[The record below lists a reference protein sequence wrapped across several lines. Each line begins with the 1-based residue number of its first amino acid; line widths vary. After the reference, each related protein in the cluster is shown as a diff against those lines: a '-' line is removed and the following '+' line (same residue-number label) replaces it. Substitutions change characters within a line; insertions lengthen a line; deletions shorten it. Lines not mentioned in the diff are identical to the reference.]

1 VSIGAGVYE
10 RTRRGLPRAGKLGCP
25 WVHRGRLSLAPR
37 GSAACRAPWL
47 VLVAL
52 ALQACSTVPPRPESL
67 PATGQGQDGP
77 PPYQR
82 DLSAI
87 PDPVPR
93 WEPASP
99 YGNPVFYDVDGHR
112 YWVQRDAAGY
122 QERGIASWYG
132 WKFQGKRTS
141 SGEIYDVWGMTAAHR
156 TLPIPCYLQVTNLAS
171 GRSVVVR
178 VNDRGPF
185 KPGRLLDLSYAA
197 AAKLGVFPGGTAPV
211 ALRVVPTSPETP
223 APSSPGERIYLQAG
237 AFSSRSNAARLEQQL
252 REASIEPVRIDPVTA
267 AGGTLYRVRVG
278 PIPDEVSAD
287 RFQHQLI
294 RLGVPAVHT
303 VVD

>member
-1 VSIGAGVYE
+1 MSTA
-10 RTRRGLPRAGKLGCP
+10 
-25 WVHRGRLSLAPR
+25 GRLRSL
-37 GSAACRAPWL
+37 C
-47 VLVAL
+47 LVALL
-52 ALQACSTVPPRPESL
+52 ALQACSTVSTVSPRPESL
-67 PATGQGQDGP
+67 PAAGEAQDGP

-93 WEPASP
+93 WEPVSP
-99 YGNPVFYDVDGHR
+99 YGNPAFYDVDGHR
-112 YWVQRDAAGY
+112 YWVRRDAAGY
-122 QERGIASWYG
+122 QESGIASWYG
-132 WKFQGKRTS
+132 WKFQGRPTS
-141 SGEIYDVWGMTAAHR
+141 SREPYDVWGMTAAHR
-156 TLPIPCYLQVTNLAS
+156 TLPIPCYLRVTNLAN

-185 KPGRLLDLSYAA
+185 KSGRLLDLSYAA

-211 ALRVVPTSPETP
+211 GLQVVPTSHETP
-223 APSSPGERIYLQAG
+223 APSSPAERIYLQAG
-237 AFSSRSNAARLEQQL
+237 AFSSRSNAARLERQL

-267 AGGTLYRVRVG
+267 TGGTLYRVRVG
-278 PIPDEVSAD
+278 PIPDPVSAD
-287 RFQHQLI
+287 RFQQQLI